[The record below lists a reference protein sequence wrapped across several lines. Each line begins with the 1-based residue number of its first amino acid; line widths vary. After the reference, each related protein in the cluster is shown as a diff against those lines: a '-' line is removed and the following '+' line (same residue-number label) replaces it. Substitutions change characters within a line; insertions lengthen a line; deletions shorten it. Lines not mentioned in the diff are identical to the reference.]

1 MLQRIIALALA
12 LTMMGALTMGAAAH
26 HRPGH
31 GGSGGNQTAVGTATG
46 LVAAVVNA
54 NVLLEDVEINVVRVE
69 IEDSLNNLLR
79 DSRILNNLLRNAD
92 VEVNVIRVGDIN
104 VQDVITIGDVTVT
117 IQDVLQ
123 DFLNDLN
130 LEITVQEFL
139 NQNVVAIGILS
150 GGLIVFQNP

>member
-1 MLQRIIALALA
+1 MVHRIIALALA

-31 GGSGGNQTAVGTATG
+31 GGGGGGGGDQTAVGTATG

-92 VEVNVIRVGDIN
+92 IEINVIRVGDIN
-104 VQDVITIGDVTVT
+104 VEL
-117 IQDVLQ
+117 QDVLQ
-123 DFLNDLN
+123 DFLN
-130 LEITVQEFL
+130 E
-139 NQNVVAIGILS
+139 NVVAIGILS
-150 GGLIVFQNP
+150 GGIIVFENP